1 MTNRTHYRYAI
12 LVGLWTGALFAGLL
26 LVGVS

>member
-1 MTNRTHYRYAI
+1 VARMTDYRYAL
-12 LVGLWTGALFAGLL
+12 LVGIWTGALFAGLL

>member
-1 MTNRTHYRYAI
+1 MTDRNHYRYAL

-26 LVGVS
+26 WVATA